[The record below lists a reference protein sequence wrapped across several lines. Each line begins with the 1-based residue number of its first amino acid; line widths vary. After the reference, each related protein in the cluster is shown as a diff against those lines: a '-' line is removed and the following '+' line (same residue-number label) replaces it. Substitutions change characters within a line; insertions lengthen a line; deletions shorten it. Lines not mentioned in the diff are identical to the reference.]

1 MQDKLNLGLLAA
13 WNGAAPQQQEGGRG
27 CDICA
32 PPCICTSPQGRP
44 FGKIGT
50 EALLHRLIYIL
61 FVDFDPLF
69 PRFLSFKERE
79 KTTLSLSLISH
90 LKRKNIRAF
99 DTIFLPFLINRYF
112 HKTAFESVRK
122 VSVKKIQ
129 NGRFLQWRFRG
140 GAGKLLSNRRDIN
153 THV

>member
-1 MQDKLNLGLLAA
+1 MARHRSSRR
-13 WNGAAPQQQEGGRG
+13 GGRG
-27 CDICA
+27 YDICA

-61 FVDFDPLF
+61 FVDFDPF
-69 PRFLSFKERE
+69 SFQDFSRLKKEK
-79 KTTLSLSLISH
+79 KTTLSLISH

>member
-1 MQDKLNLGLLAA
+1 MARHRSRRR
-13 WNGAAPQQQEGGRG
+13 GGRG

-61 FVDFDPLF
+61 FVDFDPF
-69 PRFLSFKERE
+69 SFQDFSRLKKEK
-79 KTTLSLSLISH
+79 KTTLSLISH

>member
-1 MQDKLNLGLLAA
+1 MARHRSSRR
-13 WNGAAPQQQEGGRG
+13 GGRG

-32 PPCICTSPQGRP
+32 PPCIYTSPQGRP

-61 FVDFDPLF
+61 FVDFDPF
-69 PRFLSFKERE
+69 SFQDFSRLKKEK
-79 KTTLSLSLISH
+79 KTTLSLISH

>member
-61 FVDFDPLF
+61 FVDFDPF
-69 PRFLSFKERE
+69 SFQDFSRLKKEK
-79 KTTLSLSLISH
+79 KTTLSLISH

>member
-1 MQDKLNLGLLAA
+1 MKWRGTAA
-13 WNGAAPQQQEGGRG
+13 GGGGGRG

-32 PPCICTSPQGRP
+32 PPCIYTSPQGRP

-61 FVDFDPLF
+61 FVDFDPF
-69 PRFLSFKERE
+69 SFQDFSRLKKEK
-79 KTTLSLSLISH
+79 KTTLSLISH

>member
-1 MQDKLNLGLLAA
+1 MERHRSSRRGG
-13 WNGAAPQQQEGGRG
+13 GAATYVRPRVYAPRLRG
-27 CDICA
+27 DHLEKSGPKLC
-32 PPCICTSPQGRP
+32 CIDWFIFCLSTSIPSFQD
-44 FGKIGT
+44 FS
-50 EALLHRLIYIL
+50 RLK
-61 FVDFDPLF
+61 
-69 PRFLSFKERE
+69 KE
-79 KTTLSLSLISH
+79 KKPLSLSLISH
-90 LKRKNIRAF
+90 LKRKNIHAF